1 MKYIFSTFD
10 AAFHKPLGLGYG
22 IFNSDPER
30 IVFRLLSAISRKLQ
44 ILLLNSSTLSLLRV
58 KGSTCAISGHCMN
71 RPCLG

>member
-10 AAFHKPLGLGYG
+10 AAFHKPLRYG

-44 ILLLNSSTLSLLRV
+44 ILLLNLSTLSLLRV

>member
-10 AAFHKPLGLGYG
+10 AALHKPLRYA